1 VSNPILFVVGD
12 DAATLATLAG
22 ALERRF
28 GADYRVWSDRSPASA
43 LARLQEACDR
53 GESIALLIAEQ
64 WMPEM
69 TGIDWLGRAREL
81 CPGASRCL
89 VVSYGDGEG
98 IALMHRAMVLGLLD
112 SCLAR
117 PWGSPDDRLYPLVS
131 ELLGTWTRMTRDR
144 VEIVRIVGGRW
155 EPRCHELRE
164 LLEQNGVPSGLYEP
178 ESDEGR
184 RLLRDVDHAGRLP
197 VVVFHDGRHLV
208 DPADAEVAR
217 VLGARTEPASDLYD
231 LAVIGAGPSGLAA
244 AVYGASEGL
253 RTLVIERRA
262 LGGQAGSSSMIRN
275 YLGFPRGIGGTELAI
290 RAYEQ
295 AFALGAEFVFTR
307 EARGLAVR
315 GTERI
320 VTLAERTEVRARAVV
335 VATGIAYN
343 RLAAPGAEALV
354 GKGVFYG
361 AATTEARAL
370 AGQDVFIVGGGNS
383 AGQAAVHLARC
394 AARVTM
400 VVRGSSLSA
409 SMSDYLIKQIE
420 RTRDIRVRLATQ
432 VVRVV
437 GRQHLEMLELEDI
450 DGGGLEQ
457 VPAAALFVMIGAGP
471 HTDWLASAL
480 QRDERGYVRAGRTVL
495 REASGGAPGWPLGRL
510 PYPLETSL
518 PGVFVAGDV
527 RDRSVK
533 RVASAVGEG
542 AIAINSVHEYLADA

>member
-1 VSNPILFVVGD
+1 VSTPILFVVDD
-12 DAATLATLAG
+12 DAAALASLAG

-28 GADYRVWSDRSPASA
+28 GADYRVWSDRSPAAA

-53 GESIALLIAEQ
+53 GESIALLIAAQ

-81 CPGASRCL
+81 CPVASRCL
-89 VVSYGDGEG
+89 VVSYGDGAA
-98 IALMHRAMVLGLLD
+98 IALMHRAMILGLID
-112 SCLAR
+112 TCLAQ
-117 PWGSPDDRLYPLVS
+117 PWGSPEERLYPLVS
-131 ELLGTWTRMTRDR
+131 ELLGAWVRLTRSHA
-144 VEIVRIVGGRW
+144 EIVRIVGRRW

-178 ESDEGR
+178 DSDEGR
-184 RLLRDVDHAGRLP
+184 RLLEGVDHGGRLP
-197 VVVFHDGRHLV
+197 VLVFHNGRHLV
-208 DPADAEVAR
+208 DPADGEIAR
-217 VLGARTEPASDLYD
+217 VLGAGTEPAPDLYD

-295 AFALGAEFVFTR
+295 AWSLGAEFVFTR
-307 EARGLAVR
+307 EACGLAAR

-320 VTLAERTEVRARAVV
+320 VTLAEQSQVRARAVV

-343 RLAAPGAEALV
+343 RLPAPGADALV

-370 AGQDVFIVGGGNS
+370 AGQDVFVVGGGNS

-400 VVRGSSLSA
+400 VVRGGSLA
-409 SMSDYLIKQIE
+409 ESMSDYLLKQIE
-420 RTRDIRVRLATQ
+420 RTRGIRVRLDTQ

-437 GRQHLEMLELEDI
+437 GRQHLEMLELTRV
-450 DGGGLEQ
+450 DGGGVEE

-471 HTDWLASAL
+471 HTDWLAGTL

-495 REASGGAPGWPLGRL
+495 REPGGGAPGWPLARL

-518 PGVFVAGDV
+518 PGVFAAGDV

-542 AIAINSVHEYLADA
+542 AIAIHSVHEYLAEG